1 MNELPEGWTVEPF
14 SQVASYTT
22 GRTPAR
28 ANPAYW
34 AKGERQ
40 VPWVAISDMEQY
52 GIITETAESVS
63 ELAFEN
69 VFRER
74 IVPAGT
80 LIMSF
85 KLTIGRVAT
94 LGIPA
99 CHNEAI
105 ISIYPREG
113 VDQRYLGY
121 FLSQVDYTDHQDRQI
136 KGNTLNQSKIDQI
149 QVVLPPSNEQSRI
162 ADVLDKCRLGINIER
177 TAEKTAEELKRACM
191 RELFTRGLRGE
202 PQKETEIGPM
212 PESWSPRT
220 ILELCEIWSG
230 GTPRKSVTEYWS
242 GDIPWVSGK
251 DLKRPALDDAIDHVS
266 AAGVEAGSRLAPEGA
281 VLLLVRGMGLAK
293 DLPVAVINRPMAF
306 NQDVKALVSRGQY
319 SGQFL
324 RSAIYAGKERLLGQI
339 VPSAHGTMTLNLND
353 VETCKVA
360 CPKDPDEA
368 KDIVTILHTLDRK
381 IDLHR
386 TKREVLEELF
396 ESLLHKLMTREIAVS
411 DLDLSAL
418 SPASTQPE
426 EATA

>member
-1 MNELPEGWTVEPF
+1 MNELPEGWSVEPF
-14 SQVASYTT
+14 SQVARYTT

-34 AKGERQ
+34 AKGGRQ

-52 GIITETAESVS
+52 STINTTAESVS
-63 ELAFEN
+63 ALAFEN

-105 ISIYPREG
+105 ISIFPREG

-149 QVVLPPSNEQSRI
+149 QVVLPPSEEQARI
-162 ADVLDKCRLGINIER
+162 ADVLDKCRLGINTER

-202 PQKETEIGPM
+202 PQKETEIGPV
-212 PESWSPRT
+212 PESWNPRT

-230 GTPRKSVTEYWS
+230 GTPRKSVTEYWN

-266 AAGVEAGSRLAPEGA
+266 AAGVDAGSRLAPEGA

-306 NQDVKALVSRGQY
+306 NQDVKALVTRGQH

-324 RSAIYAGKERLLGQI
+324 RSAIYAGKERLLSQI

-353 VETCKVA
+353 VETFKVA
-360 CPKDPDEA
+360 CPSDPEEA
-368 KDIVTILHTLDRK
+368 KDIVTILQTLDQK
-381 IDLHR
+381 IDLHQK
-386 TKREVLEELF
+386 KREVLGELF
-396 ESLLHKLMTREIAVS
+396 KSLLHKLMTGEIAVS

-418 SPASTQPE
+418 SPVSTQHE
-426 EATA
+426 EAAA